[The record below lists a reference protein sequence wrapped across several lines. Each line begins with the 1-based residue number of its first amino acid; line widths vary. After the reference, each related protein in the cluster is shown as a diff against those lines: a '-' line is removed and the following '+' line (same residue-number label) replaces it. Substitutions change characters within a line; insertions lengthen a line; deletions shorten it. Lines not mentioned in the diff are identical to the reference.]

1 MRQPFPGRPEAVR
14 AAAFILALVFSGG
27 GVCLLLPE
35 LLAQGS
41 GATRSD
47 ARVKVTAKA
56 DKPDA
61 EGRQVVNIAIAIEP
75 GWHIYA
81 NPPGL
86 KDLEAGQTTVTV
98 SAKVKP
104 EDVQVEYPAGH
115 VVKDAVLGDYNV
127 YENKV
132 SIKAIVRR
140 AKGDTGPLEVSVKLQ
155 ACNDKMCL
163 LPATVKQTVP

>member
-1 MRQPFPGRPEAVR
+1 MRQPFPGRPGAVC
-14 AAAFILALVFSGG
+14 AAALVLALALSSGG
-27 GVCLLLPE
+27 IFPLVSE
-35 LLAQGS
+35 LLAQGG
-41 GATRSD
+41 GATKSD

-61 EGRQVVNIAIAIEP
+61 EGRQVVTVAITIEP

-86 KDLEAGQTTVTV
+86 KDLEAGQTTVTL
-98 SAKVKP
+98 SSKVKP
-104 EDVQVEYPAGH
+104 EEVQVEYPPGH

-132 SIKAIVRR
+132 SIKATVRR

-163 LPATVKQTVP
+163 LPATVKQTVQ